1 MAKSTDERGRIYL
14 PKDVRER
21 FGDEYR
27 VVELPNYIALF
38 PTDENPLEAVEN
50 AVGDALK
57 EKSVSQLSREAR
69 EKAHQGIAKER
80 DEAESQGE

>member
-1 MAKSTDERGRIYL
+1 M
-14 PKDVRER
+14 
-21 FGDEYR
+21 
-27 VVELPNYIALF
+27 F
-38 PTDENPLEAVEN
+38 PIDENPLEAVEN

-80 DEAESQGE
+80 DETESQGE